1 MTEFKIMLTPREA
14 EHFVRAANDCDFDI
28 DIFYNSYSIDAK
40 SILGVMAL
48 DFSKVMTVRYYG
60 DDVEFENYLQH
71 LSIAG

>member
-1 MTEFKIMLTPREA
+1 MTEFRIMLTPKEA
-14 EHFVRAANDCDFDI
+14 EKFVKAANDCDFDI

-60 DDVEFENYLQH
+60 DDAEFENYLQH

>member
-1 MTEFKIMLTPREA
+1 MTECRIMLTPSEA
-14 EHFVRAANDCDFDI
+14 GKFVKIANDCNFDI

-60 DDVEFENYLQH
+60 YNVDFEKYLEM
-71 LSIAG
+71 SEEDK

>member
-1 MTEFKIMLTPREA
+1 MTECRIMLTPSEA
-14 EHFVRAANDCDFDI
+14 GNFVKIANDCNFDI

-60 DDVEFENYLQH
+60 YNVDFEKYLHH
-71 LSIAG
+71 LAIAG